1 MVRSVLH
8 TNDEIRRMM
17 IQYHDVEGLLERI
30 KLLPPEYRVQLMHGI
45 LETLVSAQPTEE
57 ARLVQFGTFKDYDGP
72 MSTYEDY
79 TIAEWWPSERDL
91 NGE

>member
-1 MVRSVLH
+1 M
-8 TNDEIRRMM
+8 T

-30 KLLPPEYRVQLMHGI
+30 KLLPPEYPVQLMHGI
-45 LETLVSAQPTEE
+45 LETLVSNQPTEA
-57 ARLVQFGTFKDYDGP
+57 ARLVQFGAFKDYDGP

-79 TIAEWWPSERDL
+79 AIAEWWPSERDL